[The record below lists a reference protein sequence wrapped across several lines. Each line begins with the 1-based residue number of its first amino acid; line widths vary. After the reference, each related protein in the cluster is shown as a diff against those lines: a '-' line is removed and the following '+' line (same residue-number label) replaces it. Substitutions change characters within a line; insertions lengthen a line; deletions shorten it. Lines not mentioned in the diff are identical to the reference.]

1 MTEKKLDKVR
11 DRIAKDYKP
20 LVEEY
25 LKQDK
30 LDIIH
35 DAYRLAHYNE
45 VADFFDNVDYE
56 DPPFSE
62 ITFDKILKYK
72 GNVIVRVW
80 ESWLDYSHPERFNFF
95 CYEDLTEIIE
105 YAFLNC

>member
-11 DRIAKDYKP
+11 DRIIKDYQS

-25 LKQDK
+25 LEEEKT
-30 LDIIH
+30 DIIN

-45 VADFFDNVDYE
+45 IADFFDNIDYE
-56 DPPFSE
+56 YPPFRE
-62 ITFDKILKYK
+62 IIFDKILKYE
-72 GNVIVRVW
+72 GNIIVRVF

-95 CYEDLTEIIE
+95 YYEDLAEIIE
-105 YAFLNC
+105 YAFMNC